1 MENLLLISRRI
12 QRAASSQLPVPRLLP
27 DQAFICRHGHIN
39 CLRLYGNQKDPMN
52 KRLATPTKHLSES
65 LKNLQGTK
73 KWSDLNSKG
82 MEDVLFCLNLK
93 EDIWLPYLKI
103 VFSFLEIISSLED
116 MSMRESSDISS
127 SDHDSDWVFSVS
139 NQNKNPTKVLCA
151 LSKGP
156 IQRRLNRCVAIGDLF
171 SSKYWTL
178 LQLTRCCQNR
188 TLHYVSNSTYSSL
201 IRKTFCSLSNIYF
214 IIKVNHSI
222 GQTEFL
228 ISDIKQH

>member
-1 MENLLLISRRI
+1 
-12 QRAASSQLPVPRLLP
+12 
-27 DQAFICRHGHIN
+27 
-39 CLRLYGNQKDPMN
+39 MN

-139 NQNKNPTKVLCA
+139 NQNKNPTKVLCT
-151 LSKGP
+151 LTKGP
-156 IQRRLNRCVAIGDLF
+156 ICSSQTKTAEQVRCYWRSILFQVLDTVAIDKVLPKQDF
-171 SSKYWTL
+171 AL
-178 LQLTRCCQNR
+178 CQQFN
-188 TLHYVSNSTYSSL
+188 V
-201 IRKTFCSLSNIYF
+201 
-214 IIKVNHSI
+214 
-222 GQTEFL
+222 
-228 ISDIKQH
+228 